1 MWLQPHSKGDT
12 MTRLETRITVWAPL
26 LAISLLVWA
35 SVSGT
40 AFADYEIVDV
50 TNGGTIKGVAIWKGK
65 IPTIPPLAVKADLD
79 TCGETVPSPVLK
91 VDPKSKG
98 LQNVLVY
105 LEQVEKGK
113 APEEKYWLHMGKD
126 GSGKVADTENCQFK
140 EHLLPI
146 VRTQQVAIIN
156 FDPIL
161 HNPHF
166 FTDKHGS
173 IFNVA
178 MPAPNKE
185 VDKTLLR
192 AVGVGLVYQC
202 DVHVHMNGY
211 AAGFDHP
218 YFAITDAEGKFE
230 ISGVPPGTYNLVAW
244 HEGYKIEKMNS
255 SRPVYDEPHIIQM
268 DVDVKPKATLEE
280 RFEFPVR

>member
-1 MWLQPHSKGDT
+1 MCST
-12 MTRLETRITVWAPL
+12 MTRPLRFLLIVSTMFAVPL
-26 LAISLLVWA
+26 L
-35 SVSGT
+35 GT
-40 AFADYEIVDV
+40 AVAEYEVIDV
-50 TNGGTIKGVAIWKGK
+50 SNGGTIKGVAIWKGAVPK
-65 IPTIPPLAVKADLD
+65 IPLLAVKADLD
-79 TCGETVPSPVLK
+79 TCGETAPSPVLK
-91 VDPKSKG
+91 VDPKTRG

-113 APEEKYWLHMGKD
+113 APEDKYWLHMGKD
-126 GSGKVADTENCQFK
+126 NSGKEPGTELCQFK
-140 EHLLPI
+140 EHILAF

-178 MPAPNKE
+178 MPTPNKE

-192 AVGVGLVYQC
+192 AQGVGLAYQC

-211 AAGFDHP
+211 AGGFDHP
-218 YFAITDAEGKFE
+218 YFAVTDAEGKFE
-230 ISGVPPGTYNLVAW
+230 ISGVPPGTYTLIAW
-244 HEGYKIEKMNS
+244 HEGYKIEKMVS
-255 SRPVYDEPHIIQM
+255 SRPAYDEPHIVQKQ
-268 DVDVKPKATLEE
+268 VDVKSKDTVEE
-280 RFEFPVR
+280 HFEFPVRPGTMN